1 MLTKAR
7 NALCDY
13 LALLYSYLGPWIY
26 QVEIDKTFAKLL
38 DDAFTR
44 LAAGMG
50 VDEERSLN
58 VMAKAERKRAAK
70 SLTRKDQSD
79 MITDYRILMY
89 LFWAHFLW

>member
-13 LALLYSYLGPWIY
+13 LALHYSDLGPWIY
-26 QVEIDKTFAKLL
+26 RVKIDKTFAKLL
-38 DDAFTR
+38 DDALIR

-58 VMAKAERKRAAK
+58 VMAEAERKGAAK

-79 MITDYRILMY
+79 MTPDYRILM
-89 LFWAHFLW
+89 FIFGPFLW

>member
-38 DDAFTR
+38 DDALIR

-58 VMAKAERKRAAK
+58 SMAKSERKGAAE

-79 MITDYRILMY
+79 MIPNYRILM
-89 LFWAHFLW
+89 FVFGPFLW